1 MTRQI
6 NYKSPMSVSNSVE
19 LVNAIK
25 STNLSSNNE
34 HILVSFDIVNLYTNV
49 PVIESLNLLR
59 DYLNNC
65 SLIDNFDTTPEDI
78 HTLMNLIELIT
89 EQNFFTF
96 DGDVYTMTD
105 GLAMGSPLSGLLANI
120 FVDHLE
126 SLIRIHFLFQKIVL
140 WKRYVDDI
148 FCVWCGT
155 VQELKSFL
163 EFINSL
169 SKIKFTLE
177 ISEENTINFLDL
189 NITLKP
195 DNTFE
200 FNIYRKPTQTDIVIP
215 KYFYHSPQIKKTAFH
230 FLLNRQVN
238 IPLSKV
244 NYQRELDNICKV
256 ATENHYL
263 YKTICL

>member
-25 STNLSSNNE
+25 STNLISNNE

-49 PVIESLNLLR
+49 PVIESLNLLI

-65 SLIDNFDTTPEDI
+65 SLIDN
-78 HTLMNLIELIT
+78 
-89 EQNFFTF
+89 
-96 DGDVYTMTD
+96 
-105 GLAMGSPLSGLLANI
+105 
-120 FVDHLE
+120 
-126 SLIRIHFLFQKIVL
+126 
-140 WKRYVDDI
+140 
-148 FCVWCGT
+148 CVWCGT
-155 VQELKSFL
+155 IQELKSFL

-215 KYFYHSPQIKKTAFH
+215 KYSYHSPQIKTF
-230 FLLNRQVN
+230 F
-238 IPLSKV
+238 
-244 NYQRELDNICKV
+244 
-256 ATENHYL
+256 
-263 YKTICL
+263 